1 MRMQDYTIESGFLP
15 HLECTSVEE
24 AVAALVARLTD
35 VGDVEDG
42 PSLVSEVMRREAEGS
57 TAIGDGLVI
66 PHARFAG
73 VREVRLAVTTLARP
87 LDMPSADGRPVDVVI
102 LLVGPVGDSR
112 RMLQVLARLARLVKS
127 PPFLDGLRAADSAE
141 SLREAF
147 ATV

>member
-15 HLECTSVEE
+15 HLECASVQE
-24 AVAALVARLTD
+24 AVTALVTRLVD
-35 VGDVEDG
+35 AGDVADG
-42 PSLVSEVMRREAEGS
+42 PALVREVMRRETEGS

-87 LDMPSADGRPVDVVI
+87 LDMPSADGQPVDVVI

-127 PPFLDGLRAADSAE
+127 SPFLDGLRSAESAE
-141 SLREAF
+141 SLRNAF